1 MLPPPPPVLH
11 LPYGPGPFRMAMGLT
26 AIPPSAWIEI
36 DDQYGPQ
43 LAERRR
49 LLAERPAEVVAAL
62 PGTEPIQAELRD
74 TLIAHLCGRYPDWF
88 RHEGARLRNRLT
100 GEALDP
106 EADPLPL
113 VGRLVQE
120 DVCLLR
126 EEEGGLRLIG
136 AVLCFPSG
144 WRLSEKLGQ
153 LLGPIH
159 APVPLYAETLER
171 PVDRFLTMLRPGRL
185 AMRLN
190 WSLMDDATLFRAQ
203 AHGRTDH
210 AAAVTAVNAG
220 TALVLRVERQSF
232 RQLPES
238 GTIAFGIRIHITPLH
253 RVVALPGEAARLR
266 EAVLALP
273 PAMQRYKSLLPF
285 RDAMLGYLDALA

>member
-1 MLPPPPPVLH
+1 MLPPPVLH
-11 LPYGPGPFRMAMGLT
+11 LPYGPGPFRMAMGLV

-49 LLAERPAEVVAAL
+49 LLAARPAEVVAAL
-62 PGTEPIQAELRD
+62 PGTEAVQAELRD
-74 TLIAHLCGRYPDWF
+74 SLVAHLCGQYPDWF
-88 RHEGARLRNRLT
+88 RRDGGRLHNRLT

-106 EADPLPL
+106 AAEPLPL

-120 DVCLLR
+120 DFCLLR

-144 WRLSEKLGQ
+144 WRLGEKLGH

-159 APVPLYAETLER
+159 APVPLYAEKLER
-171 PVDRFLTMLRPGRL
+171 PVDRFLTMLRPGRM

-190 WSLMDDATLFRAQ
+190 WSLMDDATLHRAQ

-210 AAAVTAVNAG
+210 ASAVTAANAG
-220 TALVLRVERQSF
+220 TALVLRVERQTF
-232 RQLPES
+232 WRLPQS

-253 RVVALPGEAARLR
+253 RVVAVPGEAARLR
-266 EAVLALP
+266 EALLALP
-273 PAMQRYKSLLPF
+273 PEMQRYKSLLPF
-285 RDAMLGYLDALA
+285 RTAVLSYLDALA